1 MILVVAN
8 LKGGVGKTTSA
19 VFLAEAAAERNER
32 VLLVDGD
39 AQGSAKGWFERA
51 AADGMKLRSEAIA
64 LSTPELGRRLA
75 SLGGYD
81 TIVIDTPPGNLDV
94 IRAAISAATVVVVP
108 CQPALLDLDRLSV
121 TLDLAGQA
129 GRPAAV
135 LLTRTRFATRSL
147 AGAQS
152 VLDEAEAPL
161 LSTVIPQRE
170 AIAATYGERPEG
182 WMLDL
187 YVAVLDEIEAALG

>member
-32 VLLVDGD
+32 VLLVDSD

-51 AADGMKLRSEAIA
+51 AADGVKLRSEAMA

-94 IRAAISAATVVVVP
+94 IRAASRWSSS
-108 CQPALLDLDRLSV
+108 LLSV
-121 TLDLAGQA
+121 LADGQHHA
-129 GRPAAV
+129 SGTVSGGGPPPHFNNPGDNLNFPSGIV
-135 LLTRTRFATRSL
+135 TRTL
-147 AGAQS
+147 QAQKNVMAS
-152 VLDEAEAPL
+152 A
-161 LSTVIPQRE
+161 
-170 AIAATYGERPEG
+170 RPTHG
-182 WMLDL
+182 GSC
-187 YVAVLDEIEAALG
+187 AKAR